1 MKFSRTLPILAIS
14 ILFLFKLTLSED
26 FTTNTTQKIE
36 STSEKILSGLFHKNL
51 DLSNI
56 FEEASNEIGIPFG
69 LRETLIET
77 LREKGLLNLKG
88 ASSLFTKNQE
98 DG

>member
-1 MKFSRTLPILAIS
+1 MKFSRTLLILA
-14 ILFLFKLTLSED
+14 LFVFFLLKLTLSEQ
-26 FTTNTTQKIE
+26 FTNSTLKIE
-36 STSEKILSGLFHKNL
+36 SASEKILSRLFLKNL
-51 DLSNI
+51 DLAKI
-56 FEEASNEIGIPFG
+56 FEEASNEIGLPFG

-88 ASSLFTKNQE
+88 AASLFNKNQE